1 MHARGDV
8 GPPEKCLHER
18 RAVVGAHL
26 QFDDT
31 PLPGC
36 RQTPCMPFM
45 RRHRVVVAAPD
56 GLRAVGVFLDFKIHR
71 QKRRGAMMLRPVEL
85 DAAGNPR
92 PGQPDQRGLDDALV
106 VNQIVAVGLVLNRV
120 DAPAD
125 FRQHHHAEKFIFDP
139 DRLPFAVHRLFRD
152 AVGEGQGIN
161 LAAAALINPLFQKH
175 RVLVRRRGQ
184 IGRDDQFLLPG
195 GHERLPNSSV
205 RESSR
210 CERRRTQARLAGVG
224 RQSLFAIS
232 VLRSGGGFLA
242 FISMNGK
249 RFHRLKIEFSPAAL
263 RSGTIVRRL

>member
-1 MHARGDV
+1 
-8 GPPEKCLHER
+8 
-18 RAVVGAHL
+18 
-26 QFDDT
+26 
-31 PLPGC
+31 
-36 RQTPCMPFM
+36 MPFI
-45 RRHRVVVAAPD
+45 
-56 GLRAVGVFLDFKIHR
+56 RAIGSWSLHQTVFEPSACFFDFKIHR
-71 QKRRGAMMLRPVEL
+71 QKSCRAMMLRPVEF

-92 PGQPDQRGLDDALV
+92 PGKPDERRLDDALV
-106 VNQIVAVGLVLNRV
+106 VNQIVAVGFVLNRV
-120 DAPAD
+120 DAPAN
-125 FRQHHHAEKFIFDP
+125 FGQNHHAKEFVFEP
-139 DRLPFAVHRLFRD
+139 DCFPLSVGFGFCNAVRER
-152 AVGEGQGIN
+152 QGIN
-161 LAAAALINPLFQKH
+161 LAAAALINPLLQKH
-175 RVLVRRRGQ
+175 RILVRRRRQ
-184 IGRDDQFLLPG
+184 ISWDDQFLLPG